1 MFEFLRKE
9 IVVLR
14 KKNTKLKKEL
24 SEAEYDKREIFN
36 HASSVD
42 HAYALSKIRNEQ
54 MAKTNESLLDD
65 YTKRRKE
72 VNKLKNELKTQQQAH
87 ERQLQE
93 MRAEFEVVS
102 ILPYTTL
109 WLAIYYV
116 MVLDPF
122 ILC

>member
-1 MFEFLRKE
+1 
-9 IVVLR
+9 
-14 KKNTKLKKEL
+14 
-24 SEAEYDKREIFN
+24 
-36 HASSVD
+36 
-42 HAYALSKIRNEQ
+42 